1 MATIGPSSRADHSR
15 RKLAT
20 AGLALPSRCWRILER
35 GPPWPALLACRSL
48 EPLAGLASAI
58 RIHQPWRTGA
68 SARNHPTAAASSPA
82 AVIASSSAAAV
93 AIASFERLL
102 LATTSCTVAVVA
114 GPFAAVAGMR
124 NRPAAPVVAASA
136 PSFAA
141 RP

>member
-20 AGLALPSRCWRILER
+20 AGLALPSHCCRILER
-35 GPPWPALLACRSL
+35 APSWPALLACRSL
-48 EPLAGLASAI
+48 EPLAAGLASTT
-58 RIHQPWRTGA
+58 RIQRRGRTRA
-68 SARNHPTAAASSPA
+68 SARNHPTGAASSPA
-82 AVIASSSAAAV
+82 AVIASSAAAV
-93 AIASFERLL
+93 AIASFERPL

-114 GPFAAVAGMR
+114 GPFAAAAGMR

>member
-20 AGLALPSRCWRILER
+20 AGLALPSHCCRILER
-35 GPPWPALLACRSL
+35 APSWPALRACRSQ

-58 RIHQPWRTGA
+58 HIHQRGQKGA
-68 SARNHPTAAASSPA
+68 SARNHLTAAASSPA
-82 AVIASSSAAAV
+82 AVIASSAAAV
-93 AIASFERLL
+93 AIASFERPL

-114 GPFAAVAGMR
+114 GPFAAAAGMR

-136 PSFAA
+136 PSFVA